1 MNIEKNGNTYSVK
14 ESATMWELSA
24 QLGNVTVS
32 YNVKKS
38 DCPTFDELKQF
49 VAENNV
55 F

>member
-1 MNIEKNGNTYSVK
+1 MNIEKNDCIYTVK
-14 ESATMWELSA
+14 ESATAWELSTRI
-24 QLGNVTVS
+24 GNMPVS

-49 VAENNV
+49 VAESSI